1 MMVQQ
6 ATHTTMHA
14 GSMGHISLRPEALKA
29 WADSINAA
37 LRDAGKPELSA
48 HAIEQMT
55 TKQRFDTRALALR
68 DAAERSRLVEE
79 RGVFVDATPAVDGQE
94 CMGENDDAE

>member
-1 MMVQQ
+1 MALPHYCSGGRLWPQ
-6 ATHTTMHA
+6 
-14 GSMGHISLRPEALKA
+14 ALKA

-37 LRDAGKPELSA
+37 LRDAGKPELSD

-68 DAAERSRLVEE
+68 DAAERARLVEE
-79 RGVFVDATPAVDGQE
+79 RGVFVDAAPVVDGEEDTQE
-94 CMGENDDAE
+94 AHGGENDDAE